1 MAVLP
6 LAGVVLLI
14 GALLLLVVL
23 VSRPIPVTSL
33 PASIAPVT
41 APAAAPTTPP
51 LTTSVTASAI
61 LLRIPGLEELLAGA
75 FFFEPVL
82 FLVELVVFLAE
93 DLVLLLAVVFLPVPV
108 FAAVE
113 DFFEFVAEADFDE
126 VDFLVVGAELLTGTD
141 FLVVVDDFEEGLFV
155 FEVAISFSLNV
166 LNN

>member
-41 APAAAPTTPP
+41 APAAAPTTAP
-51 LTTSVTASAI
+51 LTTSV
-61 LLRIPGLEELLAGA
+61 LAGA
-75 FFFEPVL
+75 FLFEPVL